1 MNTHFI
7 SRKNDVDSFLKK
19 IRFIVNNENFKL
31 EVNFKLLKRSNDLS
45 NSIYTNYNTLMI
57 LNYKLED
64 VINEICMLNNDDYY
78 ETIMDVLYD
87 NILLYVFKKVIK
99 ENLIYIKLT
108 IENEKIIVCISFHIS
123 NK

>member
-1 MNTHFI
+1 M
-7 SRKNDVDSFLKK
+7 DSFLKK

>member
-108 IENEKIIVCISFHIS
+108 IENGKIIVCISFHIS

>member
-7 SRKNDVDSFLKK
+7 SRKNDADSFLNK